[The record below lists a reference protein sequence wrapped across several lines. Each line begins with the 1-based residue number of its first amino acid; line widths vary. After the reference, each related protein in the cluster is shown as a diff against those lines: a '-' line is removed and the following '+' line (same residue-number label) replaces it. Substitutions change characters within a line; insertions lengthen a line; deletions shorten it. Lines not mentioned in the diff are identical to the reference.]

1 MKRIILLLCFS
12 VVFYAYSSAQ
22 CVEVNQPK
30 VLLIGDSWAAF
41 MNTDQ
46 TINNAFKNWGHS
58 NYKFVSNSIVS
69 ENGAQ
74 TDDFQKVSKQN
85 EIVNLINANPSIE
98 VIHLSIGGNDVLG
111 DWKVSFTPGQ
121 TDTLLEQVS
130 ERLDSVIRFLKST
143 KPGIKVLWSG
153 YTYPNFAEVVAMP
166 GFLSGSQHPFYGTWD
181 NMEQPTFTELN
192 TMLNRFSDSVTT
204 YAALDPQVD
213 FVKATGLMQYTFGQ
227 NAPLGIAPGGTYPA
241 FSVPLPEGDPTYPSP
256 KQSMRDYFGV
266 TLDCFHLSPKGY
278 LDLIEYH
285 TQKYYHKLLMDDLYL
300 LSEDNGN
307 TGGVTSTSN
316 TASNLR
322 IGGSSTEFFG
332 IHLSFNT
339 TNMADTTLAKASIF
353 LRREALTGSN
363 PLNGTIDVKVKSG
376 NFGASAAVE
385 ASDYAAPGDGTGN
398 PCVFGNSA
406 NNGNWVRFDL
416 PASLY
421 PFINKNSN
429 TQFIISTPG
438 FNSGDMA
445 FSGTSNLDYAPVLN
459 LKYGSPSVS
468 VKEVENSIKFS
479 VFPNPVKDQLQ
490 IEGVYGDI
498 LRLQVVNIFGQ
509 QIGVN
514 LLNDRSISTENLPLG
529 NYFISITT
537 KERSATQR
545 FIKE

>member
-1 MKRIILLLCFS
+1 MKRIVLFLALVGALATKSF
-12 VVFYAYSSAQ
+12 AQ
-22 CVEVNQPK
+22 CSETNQPK

-46 TINNAFKNWGHS
+46 TFNNAFKNWGHS

-69 ENGAQ
+69 ENGAE

-121 TDTLLEQVS
+121 TDTLLQQVS

-192 TMLNRFSDSVTT
+192 TMLNRFSDSVTA

-227 NAPLGIAPGGTYPA
+227 AAPLGIAPGGTYPA

-300 LSEDNGN
+300 LSENSN
-307 TGGVTSTSN
+307 TGGVSSAATATSTLS
-316 TASNLR
+316 

-332 IHLSFNT
+332 THLSFNT
-339 TNMADTTLAKASIF
+339 TTMADTTLAKASIF

-385 ASDYAAPGDGTGN
+385 ASDYAAAGDGTGN

-406 NNGNWVRFDL
+406 NNVNWVRFDL

-421 PFINKNSN
+421 PFINKNNN
-429 TQFIISTPG
+429 TQFIITSPG
-438 FNSGDMA
+438 FSTGEMS
-445 FSGTSNLDYAPVLN
+445 FSGAGNPDYAPVLN

-514 LLNDRSISTENLPLG
+514 LLNERSISTENLPSG

-537 KERSATQR
+537 KEGSATQR